1 MNKPKLWT
9 KDFLAI
15 SVVNLFTALNFYLLM
30 VIISVFAKDTFQSSP
45 SMAGL
50 AASIFVIGGIAT
62 RLSLGRYIERIG
74 RKRILLIGLI
84 ATVVV
89 TGLYFLAT
97 SYAVLLV
104 IRFLHGAAFGIVTSA
119 AGAIAGGIVPRERMG
134 EGMAYFISLSA
145 TLATAVGPFL
155 GIYISQYGSYTT
167 MFLVCLIFSIL
178 SLAFSAVLRVPEV
191 KLTREQIKETGS
203 FKLGSFLEK
212 NALPIS
218 AVGILVYLGY
228 SGVLSFFSTY
238 TKEINLSDV
247 SRYFFVV
254 YSIAIL
260 VSRPFVGLL
269 FDRKGANWVMYPAI
283 LLFVAGMA
291 ILSQAGNG
299 YTLLLS
305 GVLIGFGLG
314 TIQSSCQAISIAL
327 TPVHRIGLAT
337 STFLMFIDIAVGIGP
352 VLLGAFVPVIGY
364 RGMYEVATG
373 LVLLSML
380 GYYILHGRK
389 AGKNKLASHSR
400 PPESRKSH

>member
-84 ATVVV
+84 STVVV
-89 TGLYFLAT
+89 TGLYFIAQ

-145 TLATAVGPFL
+145 TLATAIGPFL

-167 MFLVCLIFSIL
+167 MFLVCFIFSIL
-178 SLAFSAVLRVPEV
+178 SLAFSSVLKVPEI

-203 FKLGSFLEK
+203 FKIGNFLEK

-218 AVGILVYLGY
+218 VVGIMIYLGY

-238 TKEINLSDV
+238 TKEINLTDI

-260 VSRPFVGLL
+260 VSRPFVGRW
-269 FDRKGANWVMYPAI
+269 FDQKGANWVMYPAI
-283 LLFVAGMA
+283 MLLVAGMA

-337 STFLMFIDIAVGIGP
+337 STFLMCIDIAVGIGP

-364 RGMYEVATG
+364 RGMYEVAAG

-380 GYYILHGRK
+380 VYYIMHGRK
-389 AGKNKLASHSR
+389 AGKTKPASNSGTH
-400 PPESRKSH
+400 ESH